1 MGGASYVGNA
11 ATFLISTLFGI
22 YILLLMLRFVLQWL
36 RADFYNPVSQFIY
49 RATEPVLRP
58 LQRVVPRVAALD
70 LAPLLLM
77 LGLKIAELWL
87 SFMILGHGPRLP
99 GLLVLAIAHLM
110 SLLLH
115 VFLVAILVQVVL
127 SWVNPGAYNPV
138 TQLIHRLTEP
148 LLGRARRLL
157 PPMSGLDLSP
167 IAVLI
172 GLQLANMLL
181 IAPLMDLGRSLL

>member
-11 ATFLISTLFGI
+11 ATFLIGTLFGI
-22 YILLLMLRFVLQWL
+22 YILILMMRFLLQWV

-49 RATEPVLRP
+49 RATEPALRP
-58 LQRVVPRVAALD
+58 LQRVVPRAGGID
-70 LAPLLLM
+70 ISPLLLM
-77 LGLKIAELWL
+77 LLLKAAELWIT
-87 SFMILGHGPRLP
+87 FMILGHGPRLP
-99 GLLVLAIAHLM
+99 GLLVLALAHLL

-138 TQLIHRLTEP
+138 TQIIFRLTEP

-157 PPMSGLDLSP
+157 PPISGLDLSP
-167 IAVLI
+167 ILVLI
-172 GLQLANMLL
+172 GLQLTNMLL
-181 IAPLMDLGRSLL
+181 IVPIMDLGRGLL